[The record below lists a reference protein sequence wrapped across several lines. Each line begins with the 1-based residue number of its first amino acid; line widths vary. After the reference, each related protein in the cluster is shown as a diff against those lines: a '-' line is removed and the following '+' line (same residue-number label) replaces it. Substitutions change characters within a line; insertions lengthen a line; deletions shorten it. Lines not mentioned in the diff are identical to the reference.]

1 VSGRHTTGR
10 QIAIALA
17 LAVAVAGCGR
27 VRGDAT
33 AATSGVAGGDP
44 IGNVTKG
51 CVERF
56 DERVDYFP
64 DKVRVEDAGNFSVA
78 YHQSYKVVTVR
89 ETFPGGPSERYVL
102 VQCGAPKPSLEG
114 DLAGAPIV
122 QVPIASLFS
131 SSTTHL
137 PLLVDLD
144 RVQVLAGVAKFAS
157 IVSPP
162 VVERIGAGAIVE
174 FAPLGVIDVERVVA
188 RRPTMLMTAGSDSSS
203 FAAIRAAGIPVVA
216 NAEWL
221 EPTSLGRAEWVKY
234 MALFLNEERG
244 ATRAFDR
251 VKSRYRELLQRTS
264 AIPESARP
272 LVMTGRATRGT
283 FVIAGGR
290 SYVARLIADAGARY
304 VWTDNPSTGNAAVD
318 LEAQIRRAS
327 KAAFWINGGGWA
339 NRAAM
344 LADEPRYDVFD
355 AFRSGQVWVYERL
368 QNAAGGNDYWSR
380 SVTRPDLLLA
390 DLIKIFHPGLVPEHT
405 FTWYLQVPS
414 K

>member
-1 VSGRHTTGR
+1 MTIVGLVRRTW
-10 QIAIALA
+10 IVVAAAL
-17 LAVAVAGCGR
+17 AVAGCGR
-27 VRGDAT
+27 AGGDAT
-33 AATSGVAGGDP
+33 AATPGTGGGDP
-44 IGNVTKG
+44 VGNITKR
-51 CVERF
+51 CVQRF
-56 DERVDYFP
+56 DPGVDYFP
-64 DKVRVEDAGNFSVA
+64 DKVRIEDAGNFSVA
-78 YHQSYKVVTVR
+78 YHTSYKVVTVR

-102 VQCGAPKPSLEG
+102 VQCGAPKPPLDG
-114 DLAGAPIV
+114 DLAGAAIV
-122 QVPIASLFS
+122 SIPIASLFS

-137 PLLVDLD
+137 PLLVDLG
-144 RVQVLAGVAKFAS
+144 RVEVVAGVAKFAS

-162 VVERIGAGAIVE
+162 IVERIGAGAVVE

-188 RRPTMLMTAGSDSSS
+188 HRPAMLMTGGSDSSS
-203 FAAIRAAGIPVVA
+203 FAAIRAAGVPVVA

-221 EPTSLGRAEWVKY
+221 EPASLGRAEWVKY
-234 MALFLNEERG
+234 MALFLNEERS

-251 VKSRYRELLQRTS
+251 VKSRYRELVQRTS
-264 AIPESARP
+264 AIPENARP
-272 LVMTGRATRGT
+272 LVMTGRANRGA

-304 VWTDNPSTGNAAVD
+304 VWTDNPSTGNATVD

-327 KAAFWINGGGWA
+327 NAAFWINGGGWA
-339 NRAAM
+339 SLAAM
-344 LADEPRYDVFD
+344 VADEPRYE
-355 AFRSGQVWVYERL
+355 AFEAYRRGHVWVYERL